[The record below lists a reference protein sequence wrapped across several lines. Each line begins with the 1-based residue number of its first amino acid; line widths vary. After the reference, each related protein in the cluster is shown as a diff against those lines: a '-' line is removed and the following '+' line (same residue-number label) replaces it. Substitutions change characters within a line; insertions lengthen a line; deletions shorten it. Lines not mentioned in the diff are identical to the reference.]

1 MTEGRAMT
9 DEKGAGASASHN
21 ETPGRKP
28 WNRPQV
34 KHLGDVKDVQGPS
47 GTGSQASG
55 GGQLRS

>member
-1 MTEGRAMT
+1 MT